1 MFFQE
6 SDPLLDAVLCDRTVL
21 HDVIAVH
28 RPFCLMQGDSDTGSA
43 QRLRVSD
50 PFFMQ
55 TVKLCAFHIGR
66 RKIVQRRASNNDA
79 YSGCSAGKE
88 GR

>member
-1 MFFQE
+1 
-6 SDPLLDAVLCDRTVL
+6 
-21 HDVIAVH
+21 
-28 RPFCLMQGDSDTGSA
+28 MQGDSDTGSA

-50 PFFMQ
+50 SFIVQ
-55 TVKLCAFHIGR
+55 TVKLYAFHIGR